1 MKSILNFITES
12 ANELYLNAS
21 YITDDADIWMVNEK
35 DEPGKYN
42 YIHFFNDKKDAI
54 KYLSRATDKAESLAS
69 KVNKTGDFV
78 QQSIDSTNYI
88 FAKII

>member
-12 ANELYLNAS
+12 ANELYLNQC
-21 YITDDADIWMVNEK
+21 YLADESNIWMVNEK